1 MTIPD
6 LQEPQPDP
14 PSEPLLATNSRSRRP
29 IILAAAVG
37 AGAVAIVASVIGI
50 AVVAFTADR
59 APDTFEIQGAITL
72 EDNITTSGLPSGY
85 ECAGKGGYK
94 DIGPGVAVTVMDEA
108 GTLLAKGAI
117 GKSSGGASGCWLDF
131 TVPSVPRGSQ
141 FYKVEVSHRGELTYT
156 ESEAE
161 SGLAFSLG

>member
-14 PSEPLLATNSRSRRP
+14 ASEPLPATKWRARRP

-37 AGAVAIVASVIGI
+37 AGAVAIIASIIVVAVS
-50 AVVAFTADR
+50 AFTADR
-59 APDTFEIQGAITL
+59 APDTFEILGAITL
-72 EDNITTSGLPSGY
+72 EDNITTYGLPDGF

-94 DIGPGVAVTVMDEA
+94 DIGPGVAVTVTDEA

-117 GKSSGGASGCWLDF
+117 GKSSGGTSGCWLDF
-131 TVPSVPRGSQ
+131 TVPAVPRGSE
-141 FYKVEVSHRGELTYT
+141 FYKVEVGHRGELTYT

-161 SGLAFSLG
+161 SGLVFSLG